1 MTSDRWRRF
10 HTPALIFT
18 CLLFTFAGCAGNKV
32 QTKPYSPDK
41 MIHYSQLTSYAETAN
56 LNNYVFYINAGETIP
71 LKLSME
77 TDFMEFKQDQVEI
90 VAKQKL
96 YFLIEM
102 PENLSADDL
111 ARLNSLTARSFSQM
125 SSEQRAAFLKNYM
138 LSISKDAIHWA
149 PLFGSKAYREVL
161 DFKEGLFS
169 FAILVNTADGLN
181 ASMDIRTVK

>member
-1 MTSDRWRRF
+1 MTSYKWKQCYIQ
-10 HTPALIFT
+10 ALMIT
-18 CLLFTFAGCAGNKV
+18 YLLFILTGCAGNKV

-41 MIHYSQLTSYAETAN
+41 ISHYSQLTSYDEATN
-56 LNNYVFYINAGETIP
+56 LNNHVFYINAGETIP

-77 TDFMEFKQDQVEI
+77 TDFMDFKQDQVEI
-90 VAKQKL
+90 IAKQKL

-102 PENLSADDL
+102 PEKLSTNEL
-111 ARLNSLTARSFSQM
+111 TKLNSLTAGSFSQM
-125 SSEQRAAFLKNYM
+125 SSEQKAAFLKNYM

-181 ASMDIRTVK
+181 ASLDIRTVK